1 MHTFVLT
8 RAVGIVKFDDRET
21 KSILLTEE
29 GKGDFWTPVWHS
41 DEMSGTKQRVDGG
54 GYALYKNAM
63 PDLTDQDVEGA
74 KAIATSYGKQIFNP
88 DNKRT
93 QAVLCDNHPLRLRV
107 IKALEERGV
116 LSGGRTP
123 YHACILHSRKGCK
136 RQAYHSDFDIN
147 AFVNARVKP
156 CSVLLALENRTKLHF
171 CDAVV
176 EMCRGDLLIFE
187 GDVVHAGSEYI
198 HAENTRFFMY
208 VGIPGVPA
216 PENTTY
222 PYSAMI

>member
-1 MHTFVLT
+1 
-8 RAVGIVKFDDRET
+8 
-21 KSILLTEE
+21 
-29 GKGDFWTPVWHS
+29 
-41 DEMSGTKQRVDGG
+41 MSERKQRVDGG
-54 GYALYKNAM
+54 GYVLYENAM
-63 PDLTDQDVEGA
+63 PDLTDEDVADA
-74 KAIATSYGKQIFNP
+74 KAMVRSHGKHIFNP
-88 DNKRT
+88 DNKRM
-93 QAVLCDNHPLRLRV
+93 QAVLRDDHPLRLRV
-107 IKALEERGV
+107 IKVLEERGV
-116 LSGGRTP
+116 LSSGRKP
-123 YHACILHSRKGCK
+123 SRACILHSRKGCK

-147 AFVNARVKP
+147 AFVNARIKP

-171 CDAVV
+171 CDAAV
-176 EMCRGDLLIFE
+176 EMSRGDLLIFE